1 MKIVIAPHKVLRQ
14 KAKEVEVFDKK
25 FFTFAK
31 ELAKTLLEKE
41 NPRGVGLAA
50 PQVNKSWRVFVAVLG
65 EKNQESERPE
75 LEFFINPRL
84 TKFSPRQILGAMDG
98 SERFEGCLS
107 IPLFYGPVPRYEW
120 VEVEYQSLDLREL
133 QKKGQAQIL
142 NKMARFADF
151 DARIVQHEYDHL
163 EGILFT
169 DYTLKNNLPIYVTDQ
184 KGQWVEVEN
193 KKEVLQAL

>member
-1 MKIVIAPHKVLRQ
+1 MKIIIAPHPVLRQ

-25 FFTFAK
+25 FFAFAK
-31 ELAKTLLEKE
+31 ELAQTLLEKE

-50 PQVNKSWRVFVAVLG
+50 PQVNKSWRLFVAVLG
-65 EKNQESERPE
+65 EKNQESEKPE
-75 LEFFINPRL
+75 LEFFINPRI
-84 TKFSPRQILGAMDG
+84 TKFSPLQILGGMDG

-120 VEVEYQSLDLREL
+120 IEVEYQSLDLREL
-133 QKKGQAQIL
+133 QKKGQAQVVSKI
-142 NKMARFADF
+142 ARLTDF

-169 DYTLKNNLPIYVTDQ
+169 DYTLKNNLPIYVTDK

-193 KKEVLQAL
+193 KKEVLKAL

>member
-1 MKIVIAPHKVLRQ
+1 MKIIIAPHPVLRQ
-14 KAKEVEVFDKK
+14 KSKEVEVFDKK
-25 FFTFAK
+25 FFAFAK
-31 ELAKTLLEKE
+31 ELAQTLLEKE

-50 PQVNKSWRVFVAVLG
+50 PQVNKSWRLFVAVLG
-65 EKNQESERPE
+65 EKNQESEKPE
-75 LEFFINPRL
+75 LEFFINPRI
-84 TKFSPRQILGAMDG
+84 TKFSPLQILGGMDG

-120 VEVEYQSLDLREL
+120 IEVEYQSLDLREL
-133 QKKGQAQIL
+133 QKKGQAQIVS
-142 NKMARFADF
+142 KMARLTDF

-169 DYTLKNNLPIYVTDQ
+169 DYTLKNNLPIYVTDK

-193 KKEVLQAL
+193 KKEVLKAL

>member
-1 MKIVIAPHKVLRQ
+1 MKIIIAPHPVLRQ

-25 FFTFAK
+25 FFAFAK
-31 ELAKTLLEKE
+31 ELAQTLLEKE

-50 PQVNKSWRVFVAVLG
+50 PQVNKSWRLFVAVLG
-65 EKNQESERPE
+65 EKNQESEKPE
-75 LEFFINPRL
+75 LEFFINPRI
-84 TKFSPRQILGAMDG
+84 TKFSPLQILGGMDG

-120 VEVEYQSLDLREL
+120 IEVEYQSLDLREL
-133 QKKGQAQIL
+133 QKKGQAQIVS
-142 NKMARFADF
+142 KMARLTDF

-169 DYTLKNNLPIYVTDQ
+169 DYTLKNNLPIYVTDK

-193 KKEVLQAL
+193 KKEVLKAL

>member
-1 MKIVIAPHKVLRQ
+1 MKIIIAPHPVLRQ

-25 FFTFAK
+25 FFAFAK
-31 ELAKTLLEKE
+31 ELAQTLLEKE

-65 EKNQESERPE
+65 EKNQESEKPN
-75 LEFFINPRL
+75 LEFFINPRI
-84 TKFSPRQILGAMDG
+84 TKFSPLQILGGMDG
-98 SERFEGCLS
+98 SERLEGCLS

-120 VEVEYQSLDLREL
+120 IEVEYQSLDLREL
-133 QKKGQAQIL
+133 QKKGQAQIVS
-142 NKMARFADF
+142 KMARLTDF

-169 DYTLKNNLPIYVTDQ
+169 DYTLKNNLPIYVTDK

-193 KKEVLQAL
+193 KKEVLKAL